1 MKLDIARRPVLFRAA
16 ILAVLSFLF
25 VFALET
31 SARASPRW
39 TPSPEDTLA
48 DGDIDAED
56 AAARNVV
63 SIVSSPTG
71 GRTVAGS
78 PAGSTWLS
86 LVGFTRRTYDDR
98 REIGGFLVL
107 GLPLDRFARGSTRV
121 ASLPAADAADPRPE
135 LVRVT
140 SASPTEIPVT
150 PTVTSRL
157 ARACV
162 AAAWRAAGLG
172 PDDAR
177 LEAIASRA
185 RWSAILPEARLRAVR
200 FEDAQLS
207 FDTGK
212 ETSRLR
218 DSSGAKIGFE
228 ARLTWRLDRLIYADD
243 EPSFE
248 RMRIEHRDARARV
261 AAKVLDALFH
271 WQRATLDLRTL
282 PPSQQ
287 GTRDEADVVLRV
299 VEAEAALDV
308 LTNGWF
314 GAHVQHLQKRSGFG
328 GSAAPANR
336 DEAEPGDL

>member
-1 MKLDIARRPVLFRAA
+1 MKPDIARRPVLSRTA
-16 ILAVLSFLF
+16 ILAVVSLLF
-25 VFALET
+25 AFALET

-39 TPSPEDTLA
+39 APSHEDALA

-56 AAARNVV
+56 VAARSVF
-63 SIVSSPTG
+63 SIVSSPAG
-71 GRTVAGS
+71 GRTALGS

-86 LVGFTRRTYDDR
+86 LVGFTRRTYGDH
-98 REIGGFLVL
+98 REVGGLLVL
-107 GLPLDRFARGSTRV
+107 GIPLDHFARGSTRV
-121 ASLPAADAADPRPE
+121 TSLPAARSADPRPG
-135 LVRVT
+135 LVRIS
-140 SASPTEIPVT
+140 SAGPTEIPFT
-150 PTVTSRL
+150 PTLTPRL

-185 RWSAILPEARLRAVR
+185 RWSAVLPEARLRAVR
-200 FEDAQLS
+200 FEDARLS
-207 FDTGK
+207 FDTGT

-218 DSSGAKIGFE
+218 DSAGANIGFE
-228 ARLTWRLDRLIYADD
+228 ARLTWRLDRLIFADD

-287 GTRDEADVVLRV
+287 KTRDEADVVLRV

-314 GAHVQHLQKRSGFG
+314 GAHVQHLQRSGLG
-328 GSAAPANR
+328 NSAAPANR
-336 DEAEPGDL
+336 DEAEAGHL